1 MFKRNKIEVVAPR
14 DYSNSDVMAYY
25 GGRSVEESKTDNNNI
40 APLMIGTSVITLNT
54 LFNSLKS
61 ASAATGEWAV
71 QTAPSTTTIPTG
83 FVADASLNMLA
94 TILDPIIQIM
104 VAVSFPLASVIMVGA
119 GFFFMLGNSER
130 AWDIIFKCG
139 MGYIFIQ
146 ISPMLL
152 EILRQIGTAI

>member
-14 DYSNSDVMAYY
+14 DYSNAEVLDYY
-25 GGRSVEESKTDNNNI
+25 GGRAAYEPINEMRVGNNLI
-40 APLMIGTSVITLNT
+40 PVLAMGTS
-54 LFNSLKS
+54 LFAGIKN

-71 QTAPSTTTIPTG
+71 QTAPSTTIPTG
-83 FVADASLNMLA
+83 YVADKSLEMLA
-94 TILDPIIQIM
+94 SILDPVIQIM

-152 EILRQIGTAI
+152 DILRTVGEAI

>member
-14 DYSNSDVMAYY
+14 DYSNAEVMQYY

-61 ASAATGEWAV
+61 VSAATGEWAV
-71 QTAPSTTTIPTG
+71 QSAPSTTIPTG

>member
-1 MFKRNKIEVVAPR
+1 MFKRNKVEVVAPR
-14 DYSNSDVMAYY
+14 DYSNAEVLDFY
-25 GGRSVEESKTDNNNI
+25 GGRSNVEKEIYPNANKGLVTSLM
-40 APLMIGTSVITLNT
+40 ALPL
-54 LFNSLKS
+54 FAQLKS

-71 QTAPSTTTIPTG
+71 QTAPSTTIPTG